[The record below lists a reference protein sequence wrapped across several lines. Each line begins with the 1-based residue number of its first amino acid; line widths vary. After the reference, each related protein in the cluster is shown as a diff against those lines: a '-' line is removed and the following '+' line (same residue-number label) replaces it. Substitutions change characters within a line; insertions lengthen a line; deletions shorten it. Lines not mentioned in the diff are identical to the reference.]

1 MVKPTTMISDCAGTE
16 APKAARARATSSF
29 VPRLFFGMV
38 FRKPRFVGRPG
49 TEKHETEFR
58 EIGSQRGV
66 WEPSVFG
73 LLVVLYLLPVWIYA
87 YAPTQDGPAHLANA
101 LILKNLAAGQTR
113 YHEFFAIR
121 WEPLPNWTTHLVLA
135 GLLCV
140 FPPLLAHKA
149 LVSLYVLG
157 FAWSFRYFLASFGRN
172 TLLLAPAG
180 LLFVYNRCFL
190 TGFYNY
196 CLSLIAF
203 WIILGYVIRR
213 RDRFGLSSA
222 AVLMAFF
229 WLAYFTHLL
238 GYVLAAAGAVFIM
251 VWSSPR
257 RLRKLGLLAIALLPT
272 AFLAA
277 DSLLEPGLL
286 GLREGLAHRP
296 PWLHWHTNLEAWW
309 QSLLSVN
316 EQLFEPYEAWEIPL
330 GVLVLFFYEAGVVA
344 TLLAPQPPAKGEAS
358 APGSTLAAGSGDPAK
373 TGMARSLGAL
383 TQPRS
388 PLGALTQPRSP
399 IVLFGAGIGVL
410 YLVLPDFLSAAIGF
424 LKARLVLLPP
434 LLWLTCLRLPD
445 HRTLR
450 RAFTAFLYSLLAI
463 NLVLVIRYFY
473 VANQELAEYTA
484 GIQWIGHDR
493 TLFVEQSRAG
503 PRKPSYLEHAANY
516 YCLANGNINLDNY
529 QAELNHFPVRYRS
542 GIARGRGDISD
553 YPNRDLVDLILVWD
567 TEPDFSPEIARSFR
581 PVFRAGRLQL
591 FERIPGNRERKT
603 APEA

>member
-1 MVKPTTMISDCAGTE
+1 MISNS
-16 APKAARARATSSF
+16 ARTQNLNSALATAVAL
-29 VPRLFFGMV
+29 VP
-38 FRKPRFVGRPG
+38 
-49 TEKHETEFR
+49 EF
-58 EIGSQRGV
+58 
-66 WEPSVFG
+66 
-73 LLVVLYLLPVWIYA
+73 LLALYLVPVWLFA
-87 YAPTQDGPAHLANA
+87 YVPTQDAPAHLANA
-101 LILKNLAAGQTR
+101 LILKELASPESRSQQ
-113 YHEFFAIR
+113 FFEVR
-121 WEPLPNWTTHLVLA
+121 WEPVPNWTTHLTLA
-135 GLLCV
+135 GLLCL
-140 FPPLLAHKA
+140 FPPLMAHKI
-149 LVSLYVLG
+149 LVSLYIAG
-157 FAWSFRYFLASFGRN
+157 FALSFRYFLASFGKN
-172 TLLLAPAG
+172 STLLASAG

-203 WIILGYVIRR
+203 WIILGYVTRR
-213 RDRFGLSSA
+213 RETFALSSA

-238 GYVLAAAGAVFIM
+238 GYVLAAAGAAFLM
-251 VWSSPR
+251 VLSPPR
-257 RLRKLGLLAIALLPT
+257 RLRKLALLAIALLPT
-272 AFLAA
+272 ALLAA

-344 TLLAPQPPAKGEAS
+344 TLLAPQPPAKGEVF
-358 APGSTLAAGSGDPAK
+358 APGSTLVAGSGDPAK

-434 LLWLTCLRLPD
+434 LLWLACLRLPD

-450 RAFTAFLYSLLAI
+450 RAGTAFLYSLLAI
-463 NLVLVIRYFY
+463 NLVLVIRYFS

-484 GIQWIGHDR
+484 GIQCIGRDR
-493 TLFVEQSRAG
+493 TLFVEQARAG

-516 YCLANGNINLDNY
+516 YCLADGNINLDNY
-529 QAELNHFPVRYRS
+529 QAELAHFPIRYRP
-542 GIARGRGDISD
+542 GIARGRGDIAD
-553 YPNRDLVDLILVWD
+553 YANRDLVDVILVWD
-567 TEPDFSPEIARSFR
+567 QEPDFSPEIAKSFR
-581 PVFRAGRLQL
+581 RMFRAGRLQL
-591 FERIPGNRERKT
+591 IERIPGK
-603 APEA
+603 